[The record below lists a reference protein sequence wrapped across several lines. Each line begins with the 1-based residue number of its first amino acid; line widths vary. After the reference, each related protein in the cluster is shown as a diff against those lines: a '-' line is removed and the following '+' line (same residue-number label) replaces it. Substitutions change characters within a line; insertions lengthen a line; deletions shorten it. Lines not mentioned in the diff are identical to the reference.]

1 MRIARIGRVVYGAQ
15 NDRFGGC
22 GSVLNVHTRKDM
34 PVLGIEN
41 FECIG
46 PTDNQRSIVMLKE
59 LFAYHNDNLYSLKN
73 PSEKIMNIEKQFY
86 EQQNPNAPEGKTKKR
101 KVKNLNS
108 ENKRQKI

>member
-46 PTDNQRSIVMLKE
+46 PTDNQRSILMLKE
-59 LFAYHNDNLYSLKN
+59 LFA
-73 PSEKIMNIEKQFY
+73 
-86 EQQNPNAPEGKTKKR
+86 
-101 KVKNLNS
+101 
-108 ENKRQKI
+108 

>member
-1 MRIARIGRVVYGAQ
+1 
-15 NDRFGGC
+15 
-22 GSVLNVHTRKDM
+22 M
-34 PVLGIEN
+34 PVLGMDQ

-46 PTDNQRSIVMLKE
+46 PTDNQRSIIMLKE
-59 LFAYHNDNLYSLKN
+59 NVPFRKTNRNFEKNLPKFHL
-73 PSEKIMNIEKQFY
+73 NILKQFY